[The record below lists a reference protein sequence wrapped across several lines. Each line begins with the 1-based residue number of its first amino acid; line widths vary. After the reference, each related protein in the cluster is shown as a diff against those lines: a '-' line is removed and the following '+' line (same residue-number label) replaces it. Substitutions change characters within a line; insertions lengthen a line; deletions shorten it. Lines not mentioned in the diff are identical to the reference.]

1 MMTGPQQPD
10 GAEGTLPS
18 AESCGS
24 QSHSYRLTQIWVAGG
39 AEQEGGKAQAMTFD
53 WCQEKKMNND
63 GRQKSA
69 S

>member
-1 MMTGPQQPD
+1 
-10 GAEGTLPS
+10 
-18 AESCGS
+18 
-24 QSHSYRLTQIWVAGG
+24 LTQIWVAGG

-53 WCQEKKMNND
+53 WCQEKKMNKD